1 MNTQQFNNYVEL
13 LNSLTIDNVDLQYF
27 ASSDHTSAQ
36 DLYDSI
42 EDGNGFD
49 VEIIY
54 YSNAI
59 EYLKNNDPSLRSSL
73 ELADEMGYSAK
84 NLSSE
89 TLASLLASQYAR
101 EEFENSVRSKVEEFF
116 DSLEEE
122 EEETTND

>member
-1 MNTQQFNNYVEL
+1 MNKQQFNNYVEL
-13 LNSLTIDNVDLQYF
+13 LNSLTIENVDLQYF

-42 EDGNGFD
+42 EEGDGFN

-54 YSNAI
+54 YYNAI
-59 EYLKNNDPSLRSSL
+59 EYLKDNDNSLRESL
-73 ELADEMGYSAK
+73 EIAQEFGYEAK
-84 NLSSE
+84 DINSE
-89 TLASLLASQYAR
+89 LLASLLASQYAR
-101 EEFENSVRSKVEEFF
+101 EEFENSVRSKVQDFF

>member
-42 EDGNGFD
+42 EEGDGFN

-54 YSNAI
+54 YYNAI
-59 EYLKNNDPSLRSSL
+59 QYLKDNDNSLRESL
-73 ELADEMGYSAK
+73 EIAHEYGYEAK
-84 NLSSE
+84 NINSE
-89 TLASLLASQYAR
+89 LLASLLASQNAR
-101 EEFENSVRSKVEEFF
+101 NEWSEIEAKIQDYF